1 MSHDSDDDAAGN
13 SAGNSAGQPVAS
25 PWWVFWRDKEGVVR
39 RPSRVA
45 EHRRGIVAV
54 LVLPVLFFAAI
65 ALRLDSPVT
74 ASAIPCQGYT
84 SQFSLTEQSVEVPPG
99 DIRDTVGPSGI
110 VTMRTYTLPG
120 QSLDTVPLG
129 LLTSKKITDTM
140 RAVPLTDMGRATGD
154 DAWVNQLRQVRNLA
168 YAVRYDQALTEQ
180 ILALTSRDGTI
191 ATWLASRTMMGLE
204 DQGLKI
210 DKPVA
215 DLAAAMVD
223 RSSTGKY
230 PFDDVGQGALAATA
244 TVDGQSLHVYIIA
257 TRVGYDKDEVVTG
270 HPERP
275 TSQAAKNQSIIVSYP
290 GGEVRG
296 KTTDNGD
303 ICIAVPWTT
312 GKSLP
317 QLRVTWQ
324 MQVPAGTLFM
334 RKPIVAGMPFDEA
347 LDSSEMTLNAISI
360 PVSTPVIWSAVS

>member
-1 MSHDSDDDAAGN
+1 MSHDSTEGSTESPTKSPA
-13 SAGNSAGQPVAS
+13 AS
-25 PWWVFWRDKEGVVR
+25 PWWVFWRDKEGVAR

-45 EHRRGIVAV
+45 EHRRGIIAV

-65 ALRLDSPVT
+65 AFRLDSPMK
-74 ASAIPCQGYT
+74 ASEIPCQGYT
-84 SQFSLTEQSVEVPPG
+84 SQFSLTEQPVEVPPG
-99 DIRDTVGPSGI
+99 IIRDTVGPSGI

-129 LLTSKKITDTM
+129 LLTSAKVTETT

-154 DAWVNQLRQVRNLA
+154 ETWVNQLRQVRNLA

-204 DQGLKI
+204 DQGLTF
-210 DKPVA
+210 DQEVV
-215 DLAAAMVD
+215 DLSTAMVD
-223 RSSTGKY
+223 RSSTGQY

-244 TVDGQSLHVYIIA
+244 TVDGQSLHVYVIA

-270 HPERP
+270 NPERA

-317 QLRVTWQ
+317 QLRITWQ
-324 MQVPAGTLFM
+324 MQVPAGTLFV

-347 LDSSEMTLNAISI
+347 LDSAEMTLNAISI